1 MRLSIDY
8 IAVKA
13 VASLGTC
20 LYVDLRLIKDGATIG
35 DRNLLNFVTIVA
47 YLLLPVDL
55 DCSPIS
61 RVARIANLILLKTLT
76 SQCDFAVFLK
86 IKVEPSTGSALC
98 HFVIDSP
105 RANLP
110 AFGDCRLKVDG
121 CTLRQSRSRLKE
133 DLATTILY
141 VEVVSLDGTPLI
153 SL

>member
-20 LYVDLRLIKDGATIG
+20 LYVDLRLIKDDATIG
-35 DRNLLNFVTIVA
+35 DRDLLNIVIIVA
-47 YLLLPVDL
+47 YLLLPVNL

-61 RVARIANLILLKTLT
+61 RVARIVNLILLKTLT

-86 IKVEPSTGSALC
+86 IKVEPSAVLALC
-98 HFVIDSP
+98 YFAIDSP
-105 RANLP
+105 RASFP
-110 AFGDCRLKVDG
+110 ALGDCRHKVDG

-133 DLATTILY
+133 DLTTTILY